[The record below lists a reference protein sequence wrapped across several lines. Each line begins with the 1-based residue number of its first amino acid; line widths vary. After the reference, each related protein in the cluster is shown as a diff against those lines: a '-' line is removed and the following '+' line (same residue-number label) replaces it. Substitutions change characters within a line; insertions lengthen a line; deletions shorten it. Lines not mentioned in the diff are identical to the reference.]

1 MKTTI
6 LRPVALIFC
15 LMLLSGAGFAA
26 KGKKAPASK
35 ESAVEEKLKEPAKKE
50 QPKPAGTSSSELSE
64 KKDRTA
70 PEIKPAET
78 QPTPVQPSPGIVPI
92 QPSQTQFQPPL
103 AAPKAGERIDW
114 EVMSLGGTDGG
125 SASYQ
130 LGGSV
135 CQTAVGFGGSASY
148 QLGQGF
154 WQGEGGAPYLC
165 GDANGDQAV
174 TAADVVFL
182 LNYLFRDD
190 DPPDPYGAGDANC
203 DGVVGAADIVYLL
216 NYLFRGGYDPCDTD
230 GNGFPDC

>member
-135 CQTAVGFGGSASY
+135 CQTAVGSGGSASY

-154 WQGEGGAPYLC
+154 WQSLGVCAGR
-165 GDANGDQAV
+165 GDVTGDGIINIG
-174 TAADVVFL
+174 DVVFL
-182 LNYLFRDD
+182 VAYLYKGG
-190 DPPDPYGAGDANC
+190 PAPEPGCVGDCNC
-203 DGVVGAADIVYLL
+203 DDIVNVGDIVFLVSYL
-216 NYLFRGGYDPCDTD
+216 YKGGPPPVC
-230 GNGFPDC
+230 